1 MNLALLGFLMVATFM
16 TLIMTKKMTPLVAL
30 IVIPSLFGVIAGQAA
45 GLGDM
50 MIDGIK
56 NLAPTGVMLLFAI
69 LFFSTM
75 TDTGL
80 FDPLV
85 GRLVKLVHGD
95 PLLILLGSVVLCA
108 IVSLDGD
115 GSTTYIITCAA
126 LLPLYKRFDMKR
138 IYLVCLLMVTSGI
151 MNLTPWGGPTARA
164 ASALKLDPATLFLP
178 LIPGMIAGLAFL
190 LGLAFWFGIKER
202 RRLGH
207 VHLPQREAV
216 DIADLG
222 VSQYPEARR
231 PHLRLFNAAL
241 VIALLGLLVW
251 GILPLSVLMMIAFAI
266 AMIVNYPGVAQQKER
281 IAAHA
286 GNVLSVVSLIF
297 AAGIFTGILGGTGM
311 VEAMSKEV
319 VGFIPP
325 ALGPYMAPITALLSM
340 PFTFFISNDAF
351 YFGMLPILAEAGS
364 HYGVDPMAIA
374 RASLMGQPVH
384 LLSPLVP
391 STYLLVS
398 LAGIDL
404 ADHQR
409 FTLLPAAAVCIVMTL
424 VGMIALAF
432 PFVA

>member
-1 MNLALLGFLMVATFM
+1 MSLALIGFLMVATFM
-16 TLIMTKKMTPLVAL
+16 TLIMTKRMTPLVAL
-30 IVIPSLFGVIAGQAA
+30 VVVPTLFALLAGFHA

-50 MIDGIK
+50 MIEGLTK
-56 NLAPTGVMLLFAI
+56 LAPTGVMLLFAI

-85 GRLVKLVHGD
+85 GRLIRLVHGD
-95 PLLILLGSVVLCA
+95 PMLILIGSVVLCA
-108 IVSLDGD
+108 LVSLDGD
-115 GSTTYIITCAA
+115 GSTTYIITMAA
-126 LLPLYKRFDMKR
+126 MLPLYKRYDMNR
-138 IYLVCLLMVTSGI
+138 LYLVCLLMVTSGV

-207 VHLPQREAV
+207 VQMRQREPI

-231 PHLRLFNAAL
+231 PHLRWVNAVL
-241 VIALLGLLVW
+241 VVTLLSLLVW

-266 AMIVNYPGVAQQKER
+266 AMIVNYPHVAEQKER

-319 VGFIPP
+319 VGVIPP

-351 YFGMLPILAEAGS
+351 YFGMLPILAEAGA
-364 HYGVDPMAIA
+364 HYGVEPMAIA

-398 LAGIDL
+398 LAGVDL

-424 VGMIALAF
+424 VGIVALAF
-432 PFVA
+432 PLVA

>member
-16 TLIMTKKMTPLVAL
+16 TLIMTKRMTPLVAL

-85 GRLVKLVHGD
+85 ARLVKIVHGD
-95 PLLILLGSVVLCA
+95 PLLILLGTVVLCA

-115 GSTTYIITCAA
+115 GSTTYIITIAA
-126 LLPLYKRFDMKR
+126 LLPLYKRFDMNR
-138 IYLVCLLMVTSGI
+138 LYLVCLLMVTSGI

-202 RRLGH
+202 RRLGKVQARH
-207 VHLPQREAV
+207 SVAPS
-216 DIADLG
+216 DLG

-231 PHLRLFNAAL
+231 PHLRWFNGLL
-241 VIALLGLLVW
+241 VVALLVLLVW
-251 GILPLSVLMMIAFAI
+251 GVLPLSVLMMIAFAI

-319 VGFIPP
+319 VGVIPP

-351 YFGMLPILAEAGS
+351 YFGMLPILAEAGA
-364 HYGVDPMAIA
+364 HYGVEPMAIA

-398 LAGIDL
+398 LAGVDL

-409 FTLLPAAAVCIVMTL
+409 FTLLPAAAVGIVMTL

>member
-16 TLIMTKKMTPLVAL
+16 TLIMTRRMTPLVAL
-30 IVIPSLFGVIAGQAA
+30 IVIPTIFGIVAGQAA

-85 GRLVKLVHGD
+85 GKLIRLVHGD
-95 PLLILLGSVVLCA
+95 PTRILLGTVVLCA
-108 IVSLDGD
+108 LVSLDGD
-115 GSTTYIITCAA
+115 GSTTYIITIAA
-126 LLPLYKRFDMKR
+126 LLPLYKRYDMNR
-138 IYLVCLLMVTSGI
+138 LYLCCLLMATSGI

-178 LIPGMIAGLAFL
+178 LIPGMIAGLAGL
-190 LGLAFWFGIKER
+190 LALAVWFGRKER
-202 RRLGH
+202 ARIGT
-207 VHLPQREAV
+207 VETREEAEFTGM
-216 DIADLG
+216 A

-231 PHLRLFNAAL
+231 PRLIWFNGLL
-241 VIALLGLLVW
+241 VVTLLTLLVW
-251 GILPLSVLMMIAFAI
+251 GLLPLSVLMMIAFAI
-266 AMIVNYPGVAQQKER
+266 AMIVNYPGVAEQKER

-319 VGFIPP
+319 VGMIPP
-325 ALGPYMAPITALLSM
+325 ALGPYMAPITAALSL

-351 YFGMLPILAEAGS
+351 YFGMLPILTEAGA
-364 HYGVDPMAIA
+364 HYGVSPMAIA

-409 FTLLPAAAVCIVMTL
+409 FTLLPATLVCVVMTL

-432 PFVA
+432 PFVAG

>member
-30 IVIPSLFGVIAGQAA
+30 IVIPSVFGVIAGQSA

-50 MIDGIK
+50 MIEGIK

-69 LFFSTM
+69 LFFSIM

-85 GRLVKLVHGD
+85 ARLIRIVHGD
-95 PLLILLGSVVLCA
+95 PMLILIGSVVLCA
-108 IVSLDGD
+108 LVSLDGD
-115 GSTTYIITCAA
+115 GSTTYIITIAA
-126 LLPLYKRFDMKR
+126 LLPLYKRFGMNR
-138 IYLVCLLMVTSGI
+138 LYLCCLLMVTSGV

-190 LGLAFWFGIKER
+190 VGLAVWFGRKER

-207 VHLPQREAV
+207 VSVQQSHAM
-216 DIADLG
+216 ADLA
-222 VSQYPEARR
+222 VSQYPQARR
-231 PHLRLFNAAL
+231 PRLIWFNGAL
-241 VIALLGLLVW
+241 VVALLTLLVW
-251 GILPLSVLMMIAFAI
+251 GLLPLSVLMMIAFAI
-266 AMIVNYPGVAQQKER
+266 AMIVNYPGVAEQKER

-325 ALGPYMAPITALLSM
+325 ALGPYMAPITALLSL

-351 YFGMLPILAEAGS
+351 YFGMLPILAEAGA
-364 HYGVDPMAIA
+364 HYGVEPMAIA

-432 PFVA
+432 PLVA

>member
-16 TLIMTKKMTPLVAL
+16 TLIMTKRMTPLVAL

-85 GRLVKLVHGD
+85 ARLVKIVHGD
-95 PLLILLGSVVLCA
+95 PLLILLGTVVLCA

-115 GSTTYIITCAA
+115 GSTTYIITIAA
-126 LLPLYKRFDMKR
+126 LLPLYKRFAMNR
-138 IYLVCLLMVTSGI
+138 LYLVCLLMVTSGI

-202 RRLGH
+202 RRLGK
-207 VHLPQREAV
+207 VQARQSVAPS
-216 DIADLG
+216 DLG

-231 PHLRLFNAAL
+231 PHLRWFNGLL
-241 VIALLGLLVW
+241 VVALLVLLVW
-251 GILPLSVLMMIAFAI
+251 GVLPLSVLMMIAFAI

-319 VGFIPP
+319 VGVIPP

-351 YFGMLPILAEAGS
+351 YFGMLPILAEAGA
-364 HYGVDPMAIA
+364 HYGVEPMAIA

-398 LAGIDL
+398 LAGVDL

-409 FTLLPAAAVCIVMTL
+409 FTLLPAAAVGIVMTL

>member
-16 TLIMTKKMTPLVAL
+16 TLIMTKRMTPLVAL
-30 IVIPSLFGVIAGQAA
+30 IVIPTVFGVVAGQAA

-50 MIDGIK
+50 LIDGIK

-85 GRLVKLVHGD
+85 GKLIRLVHGD
-95 PLLILLGSVVLCA
+95 PTRILLGTVVLCA
-108 IVSLDGD
+108 LVSLDGD
-115 GSTTYIITCAA
+115 GSTTYIITIAA
-126 LLPLYKRFDMKR
+126 LLPLYKRYDMNR
-138 IYLVCLLMVTSGI
+138 LYLCCLLMATSGI

-178 LIPGMIAGLAFL
+178 LIPGMIAGLASL
-190 LGLAFWFGIKER
+190 LALAVWFGRKER
-202 RRLGH
+202 ARIGT
-207 VHLPQREAV
+207 VQAREDTEFTGMA
-216 DIADLG
+216 

-231 PHLRLFNAAL
+231 PKLIWFNGLL
-241 VIALLGLLVW
+241 VVTLLTLLVW
-251 GILPLSVLMMIAFAI
+251 GLLPLSVLMMIAFAI
-266 AMIVNYPGVAQQKER
+266 AMIVNYPGVAEQKER

-319 VGFIPP
+319 VGMIPP
-325 ALGPYMAPITALLSM
+325 ALGPYMAPITAALSL

-351 YFGMLPILAEAGS
+351 YFGMLPILAEAGA
-364 HYGVDPMAIA
+364 HYGVSPMAIA

-409 FTLLPAAAVCIVMTL
+409 FTLLPAAMVCLVMTL

-432 PFVA
+432 PFVAG

>member
-1 MNLALLGFLMVATFM
+1 MNLALLGFLMVAVFM

-30 IVIPSLFGVIAGQAA
+30 IIIPSIFGVIAGDAA
-45 GLGDM
+45 GLGTM

-85 GRLVKLVHGD
+85 GRLIRLVHGD
-95 PLLILLGSVVLCA
+95 PLRILLGTVVLCA
-108 IVSLDGD
+108 LVSLDGD
-115 GSTTYIITCAA
+115 GSTTYIITIAA
-126 LLPLYKRFDMKR
+126 LLPLYKRFEMNR
-138 IYLVCLLMVTSGI
+138 LYLVCLLMTTSGI

-164 ASALKLDPATLFLP
+164 ASALKLDPAVMFLP

-190 LGLAFWFGIKER
+190 IGLAYWFGIKER

-207 VHLPQREAV
+207 VVSKEPVAFTGM
-216 DIADLG
+216 A
-222 VSQYPEARR
+222 VSQFPEARR
-231 PHLRLFNAAL
+231 PHLIWFNGTL
-241 VIALLGLLVW
+241 VVALLVLLVW
-251 GILPLSVLMMIAFAI
+251 GLLPLSVLMMIAFAI
-266 AMIVNYPGVAQQKER
+266 AMIVNYPGVAAQKER

-297 AAGIFTGILGGTGM
+297 AAGIFTGILSGTGM

-319 VGFIPP
+319 VGVIPP

-351 YFGMLPILAEAGS
+351 YFGMLPILAEAGA
-364 HYGVDPMAIA
+364 HYGVEPMAIA

-409 FTLLPAAAVCIVMTL
+409 FTLLPAIATGVVMTI

>member
-16 TLIMTKKMTPLVAL
+16 TLIMTKRMTPLVAL
-30 IVIPSLFGVIAGQAA
+30 IVIPSIFGVIAGQAA

-85 GRLVKLVHGD
+85 GKLIKIVHGD
-95 PLLILLGSVVLCA
+95 PLRILLGSVVLCA
-108 IVSLDGD
+108 LVSLDGD
-115 GSTTYIITCAA
+115 GSTTYIITIAA
-126 LLPLYKRFDMKR
+126 LLPLYKRFEMNR
-138 IYLVCLLMVTSGI
+138 LYLVCLLMVTSGV

-178 LIPGMIAGLAFL
+178 LIPGMIGGLLFL
-190 LGLAFWFGIKER
+190 LGLATWFGMKER
-202 RRLGH
+202 RRLGK
-207 VHLPQREAV
+207 VEAHAPV
-216 DIADLG
+216 ATGDLG

-231 PHLRLFNAAL
+231 PKLRMVN
-241 VIALLGLLVW
+241 ALLVVALLVLLVW
-251 GILPLSVLMMIAFAI
+251 GILPLSVLMMIGFAI
-266 AMIVNYPGVAQQKER
+266 AMVVNYPGVAEQKER
-281 IAAHA
+281 IATHA

-319 VGFIPP
+319 VGVIPP
-325 ALGPYMAPITALLSM
+325 ALGPYMAPITALISM

-351 YFGMLPILAEAGS
+351 YFGMLPILAEAGA

-409 FTLLPAAAVCIVMTL
+409 FTLIPAAAVCVVMTL
-424 VGMIALAF
+424 VGLIAMAF

>member
-16 TLIMTKKMTPLVAL
+16 TLIMTRRMTPLVAL
-30 IVIPSLFGVIAGQAA
+30 IVIPTIFGIVAGQAA

-85 GRLVKLVHGD
+85 GKLIRLVHGD
-95 PLLILLGSVVLCA
+95 PTRILLGTVVLCA
-108 IVSLDGD
+108 LVSLDGD
-115 GSTTYIITCAA
+115 GSTTYIITIAA
-126 LLPLYKRFDMKR
+126 LLPLYKRYDMNR
-138 IYLVCLLMVTSGI
+138 LYLCCLLMATRGI

-178 LIPGMIAGLAFL
+178 LIPGMIAGLAGL
-190 LGLAFWFGIKER
+190 LALAVWFGRKER
-202 RRLGH
+202 ARIGT
-207 VHLPQREAV
+207 VETREEAEFTGM
-216 DIADLG
+216 A

-231 PHLRLFNAAL
+231 PRLIWFNGLL
-241 VIALLGLLVW
+241 VVTLLTLLVW
-251 GILPLSVLMMIAFAI
+251 GLLPLSVLMMIAFAI
-266 AMIVNYPGVAQQKER
+266 AMIVNYPGVAEQKER

-319 VGFIPP
+319 VGMIPP
-325 ALGPYMAPITALLSM
+325 ALGPYMAPITAALSL

-351 YFGMLPILAEAGS
+351 YFGMLPILAEAGA
-364 HYGVDPMAIA
+364 HYGVSPMAIA

-409 FTLLPAAAVCIVMTL
+409 FTLLPATLVCVVMTL

-432 PFVA
+432 PFVAG

>member
-1 MNLALLGFLMVATFM
+1 MSLALLGFAMVAVFM

-30 IVIPSLFGVIAGQAA
+30 IVIPTIFGVIAGQAA
-45 GLGDM
+45 GLGPM

-85 GRLVKLVHGD
+85 GRLIRLVHGD
-95 PLLILLGSVVLCA
+95 PMRILLGTVALCA
-108 IVSLDGD
+108 VVSLDGD
-115 GSTTYIITCAA
+115 GSTTYIITIAA
-126 LLPLYKRFDMKR
+126 LLPLYKRYDMNR
-138 IYLVCLLMVTSGI
+138 LYLCCLLMLTSGI

-178 LIPGMIAGLAFL
+178 LIPGMLAGLAAL
-190 LGLAFWFGIKER
+190 LALAVWFGRKER
-202 RRLGH
+202 HRIGH
-207 VHLPQREAV
+207 VKANQPVEFTGMA
-216 DIADLG
+216 

-231 PHLRLFNAAL
+231 PHLIWFNGLL
-241 VIALLGLLVW
+241 VVALLTLLVW

-266 AMIVNYPGVAQQKER
+266 AMIVNYPGVAEQKER

-319 VGFIPP
+319 VGMIPP
-325 ALGPYMAPITALLSM
+325 VLGPYMAPITALLSL

-364 HYGVDPMAIA
+364 HYGVEPMAIA

-409 FTLLPAAAVCIVMTL
+409 FTLLPAIGVCVVMTI

>member
-30 IVIPSLFGVIAGQAA
+30 IVIPSVFGVIAGQSA

-50 MIDGIK
+50 MIEGIK

-69 LFFSTM
+69 LFFSIM

-85 GRLVKLVHGD
+85 ARLIRIVHGD
-95 PLLILLGSVVLCA
+95 PMLILIGSVVLCA
-108 IVSLDGD
+108 LVSLDGD
-115 GSTTYIITCAA
+115 GSTTYIITIAA
-126 LLPLYKRFDMKR
+126 LLPLYKRFGMNR
-138 IYLVCLLMVTSGI
+138 LYLCCLLMVTSGV

-190 LGLAFWFGIKER
+190 VGLAIWFGRKER

-207 VHLPQREAV
+207 VSVQQSHAM
-216 DIADLG
+216 ADLA
-222 VSQYPEARR
+222 VSQYPQARR
-231 PHLRLFNAAL
+231 PRLIWFNGAL
-241 VIALLGLLVW
+241 VVALLTLLVW
-251 GILPLSVLMMIAFAI
+251 GLLPLSVLMMIAFAI
-266 AMIVNYPGVAQQKER
+266 AMIVNYPGVAEQKER

-311 VEAMSKEV
+311 VEAMSQEV

-325 ALGPYMAPITALLSM
+325 ALGPYMAPITALLSL

-351 YFGMLPILAEAGS
+351 YFGMLPILAEAGA
-364 HYGVDPMAIA
+364 HYGVEPMAIA

-432 PFVA
+432 PLVA

>member
-1 MNLALLGFLMVATFM
+1 MDLALLGFLMVATFM
-16 TLIMTKKMTPLVAL
+16 TLIMTKRMTPLVAL
-30 IVIPSLFGVIAGQAA
+30 IVIPTLFGVIAGQAA

-85 GRLVKLVHGD
+85 GRLIRLVHGD
-95 PLLILLGSVVLCA
+95 PTRILLGTVVLCA
-108 IVSLDGD
+108 LVSLDGD
-115 GSTTYIITCAA
+115 GSTTYIITIAA
-126 LLPLYKRFDMKR
+126 LLPLYKRYDMNR
-138 IYLVCLLMVTSGI
+138 LYLCCLLMATSGI

-178 LIPGMIAGLAFL
+178 LIPGMIAGLASL
-190 LGLAFWFGIKER
+190 LALAVWFGRRER
-202 RRLGH
+202 ARIG
-207 VHLPQREAV
+207 AV
-216 DIADLG
+216 QARDDADFTG
-222 VSQYPEARR
+222 MAVSQYPEARR
-231 PHLRLFNAAL
+231 PKLIWFNGLL
-241 VIALLGLLVW
+241 VVTLLTLLVW
-251 GILPLSVLMMIAFAI
+251 GLLPLSVLMMIAFAI
-266 AMIVNYPGVAQQKER
+266 AMIVNYPGVAEQKER

-319 VGFIPP
+319 VGMIPP
-325 ALGPYMAPITALLSM
+325 VMGPYMAPITALLSL

-351 YFGMLPILAEAGS
+351 YFGMLPILAEAGA
-364 HYGVDPMAIA
+364 HYGVSPIAIA

-398 LAGIDL
+398 LAGVDL

-409 FTLLPAAAVCIVMTL
+409 FTLLPAIMVCAVMTL

-432 PFVA
+432 PFVAG

>member
-1 MNLALLGFLMVATFM
+1 
-16 TLIMTKKMTPLVAL
+16 
-30 IVIPSLFGVIAGQAA
+30 
-45 GLGDM
+45 M

-85 GRLVKLVHGD
+85 GRLIRMVHGD
-95 PLLILLGSVVLCA
+95 PMRILIGTVVLCA
-108 IVSLDGD
+108 LVSLDGD
-115 GSTTYIITCAA
+115 GSTTYIITIAA
-126 LLPLYKRFDMKR
+126 LLPLYKRYDMNR
-138 IYLVCLLMVTSGI
+138 LYLVCLLMTTSGI

-190 LGLAFWFGIKER
+190 VGLAVYFGRKER
-202 RRLGH
+202 ARMG
-207 VHLPQREAV
+207 EAGITAT
-216 DIADLG
+216 DTFTGMA

-231 PHLRLFNAAL
+231 PKLIWFNAAL
-241 VIALLGLLVW
+241 VVTLLTLLVW
-251 GILPLSVLMMIAFAI
+251 GILPLSVLMMLAFAI
-266 AMIVNYPGVAQQKER
+266 AMIVNYPGVADRKER
-281 IAAHA
+281 ISAHA
-286 GNVLSVVSLIF
+286 GNVLAVVSLIF

-311 VEAMSKEV
+311 VEAMSKAV
-319 VGFIPP
+319 VGVIPP
-325 ALGPYMAPITALLSM
+325 AMGPYMAPITAALSL
-340 PFTFFISNDAF
+340 PFSFFISNDAF
-351 YFGMLPILAEAGS
+351 YFGMLPILAEAGA
-364 HYGVDPMAIA
+364 HYGVAPEAIA

-398 LAGIDL
+398 LVGIDL

-409 FTLLPAAAVCIVMTL
+409 FTLVPAILVCAVMTV

>member
-16 TLIMTKKMTPLVAL
+16 TLIMTKRMTPLVAL

-85 GRLVKLVHGD
+85 ARLVKIVHGD
-95 PLLILLGSVVLCA
+95 PLLILLGTVVLCA

-115 GSTTYIITCAA
+115 GSTTYLITIAA
-126 LLPLYKRFDMKR
+126 LLPLYKRFDMNR
-138 IYLVCLLMVTSGI
+138 LYLVCLLMVTSGI

-202 RRLGH
+202 RRLGK
-207 VHLPQREAV
+207 VQARQSVAPS
-216 DIADLG
+216 DLG

-231 PHLRLFNAAL
+231 PHLRWFNGLL
-241 VIALLGLLVW
+241 VVALLVLLVW
-251 GILPLSVLMMIAFAI
+251 GVLPLSVLMMIAFAI

-319 VGFIPP
+319 VGVIPP

-351 YFGMLPILAEAGS
+351 YFGMLPILAEAGA
-364 HYGVDPMAIA
+364 HYGVEPMAIA

-398 LAGIDL
+398 LAGVDL

-409 FTLLPAAAVCIVMTL
+409 FTLLPAAAVGIVMTL

>member
-1 MNLALLGFLMVATFM
+1 MSLALLGFAMVAVFM

-30 IVIPSLFGVIAGQAA
+30 IVIPTIFGVIAGQAA
-45 GLGDM
+45 GLGPM

-85 GRLVKLVHGD
+85 GRLIRLVHGD
-95 PLLILLGSVVLCA
+95 PLRILLGTVALCA
-108 IVSLDGD
+108 VVSLDGD
-115 GSTTYIITCAA
+115 GSTTYIITIAA
-126 LLPLYKRFDMKR
+126 LLPLYKRYDMNR
-138 IYLVCLLMVTSGI
+138 LYLCCLLMLTSGI

-178 LIPGMIAGLAFL
+178 LIPGMIAGLAAL
-190 LGLAFWFGIKER
+190 LALATWFGMKER
-202 RRLGH
+202 RRIGH
-207 VHLPQREAV
+207 VKTHQPVEFSDMA
-216 DIADLG
+216 

-231 PHLRLFNAAL
+231 PKLIWFNGLL
-241 VIALLGLLVW
+241 VVALLTLLVW

-266 AMIVNYPGVAQQKER
+266 AMIVNYPGVAEQKER

-319 VGFIPP
+319 VGMIPP
-325 ALGPYMAPITALLSM
+325 ALGPYMAPITALLSL

-364 HYGVDPMAIA
+364 HYGVEPMAIA

-409 FTLLPAAAVCIVMTL
+409 FTLLPAIGVCVVMTL

>member
-1 MNLALLGFLMVATFM
+1 MSLALYGFLMVATFM
-16 TLIMTKKMTPLVAL
+16 TLIMTKRMTPLVAL
-30 IVIPSLFGVIAGQAA
+30 IVVPTIFALIAGFA
-45 GLGDM
+45 GGVGDM

-69 LFFSTM
+69 LFFSIM

-85 GRLVKLVHGD
+85 NRLLRLVHGD
-95 PLLILLGSVVLCA
+95 PLKILVGTVALCA
-108 IVSLDGD
+108 MVSLDGD
-115 GSTTYIITCAA
+115 GSTTYIITIAA
-126 LLPLYKRFDMKR
+126 LLPLYKRYDMNR
-138 IYLVCLLMVTSGI
+138 LYLCCLLMATSGI

-190 LGLAFWFGIKER
+190 VGLAVFFGRKER
-202 RRLGH
+202 ARIGH
-207 VHLPQREAV
+207 VRTNEPAV
-216 DIADLG
+216 FSGMA
-222 VSQYPEARR
+222 VSQFPEARR
-231 PHLRLFNAAL
+231 PHLRWFNGAL
-241 VIALLGLLVW
+241 TVALLAGLVS
-251 GILPLSVLMMIAFAI
+251 GILPLSVLMMLAFAV
-266 AMIVNYPGVAQQKER
+266 AMIVNYPQVAEQKER

-297 AAGIFTGILGGTGM
+297 AAGIFTGILSGTGM

-325 ALGPYMAPITALLSM
+325 VLGPYMAPITALLSL

-351 YFGMLPILAEAGS
+351 YFGMLPILAEAGT
-364 HYGVDPMAIA
+364 HYGVEPMAIA

-398 LAGIDL
+398 LAGVDL

-409 FTLLPAAAVCIVMTL
+409 FTLIPATL
-424 VGMIALAF
+424 VCLVMAVVGMLVLAF
-432 PFVA
+432 PFVG

>member
-16 TLIMTKKMTPLVAL
+16 TLIMTKRMTPLVAL
-30 IVIPSLFGVIAGQAA
+30 IVIPSLFGVIAGEAA

-85 GRLVKLVHGD
+85 GRLIKIVHGD
-95 PLLILLGSVVLCA
+95 PLLILLGTVVLCA
-108 IVSLDGD
+108 VVSLDGD
-115 GSTTYIITCAA
+115 GSTTYIITIAA
-126 LLPLYKRFDMKR
+126 LLPLYKRFDMNR
-138 IYLVCLLMVTSGI
+138 LYLVCLLMVTSGI

-164 ASALKLDPATLFLP
+164 ASALHLDPATLFLP

-207 VHLPQREAV
+207 VHAHQPVAPS
-216 DIADLG
+216 DLG

-231 PHLRLFNAAL
+231 PHLRWFNALL
-241 VIALLGLLVW
+241 VVVLLVLLVW
-251 GILPLSVLMMIAFAI
+251 GLLPLSVLMMIAFAI

-297 AAGIFTGILGGTGM
+297 AAGIFTGILSGSGM

-319 VGFIPP
+319 VGVIPP
-325 ALGPYMAPITALLSM
+325 VLGPYMAPITALLSM

-351 YFGMLPILAEAGS
+351 YFGMLPILAEAGA
-364 HYGVDPMAIA
+364 HYGVEPMAIA

-409 FTLLPAAAVCIVMTL
+409 FALLPAAAVCVVMTL

>member
-16 TLIMTKKMTPLVAL
+16 TLIMTKRMTPLVAL
-30 IVIPSLFGVIAGQAA
+30 IVIPTIFGVVAGQAA

-85 GRLVKLVHGD
+85 GRLIRMVHGD
-95 PLLILLGSVVLCA
+95 PMRILIGTVVLCA
-108 IVSLDGD
+108 LVSLDGD
-115 GSTTYIITCAA
+115 GSTTYIITIAA
-126 LLPLYKRFDMKR
+126 LLPLYKRYDMNR
-138 IYLVCLLMVTSGI
+138 LYLCCLLMATSGI

-164 ASALKLDPATLFLP
+164 ASALKLDPATVFLP
-178 LIPGMIAGLAFL
+178 LIPGMIAGLVSL
-190 LGLAFWFGIKER
+190 LALAVWFGRKER
-202 RRLGH
+202 ARIGAVQVRD
-207 VHLPQREAV
+207 EAEFTGM
-216 DIADLG
+216 A

-231 PHLRLFNAAL
+231 PRLIWFNGLL
-241 VIALLGLLVW
+241 VVTLLTLLVW
-251 GILPLSVLMMIAFAI
+251 GVLPLSVLMMIAFAI
-266 AMIVNYPGVAQQKER
+266 AMIVNYPGVAEQKER

-319 VGFIPP
+319 VGAIPP
-325 ALGPYMAPITALLSM
+325 AFGPYMAPITAVLSL

-351 YFGMLPILAEAGS
+351 YFGMLPILAEAGA
-364 HYGVDPMAIA
+364 HYGVSPMAIA

-409 FTLLPAAAVCIVMTL
+409 FTLLPAVMVCAVMTL
-424 VGMIALAF
+424 VGIIALAF
-432 PFVA
+432 PFVAG

>member
-16 TLIMTKKMTPLVAL
+16 TLIMTRRMTPLVAL
-30 IVIPSLFGVIAGQAA
+30 IVVPTAFALVAGFSA

-85 GRLVKLVHGD
+85 NRLLRVVHGD
-95 PLLILLGSVVLCA
+95 PLLILVGTVVLCA
-108 IVSLDGD
+108 LVSLDGD
-115 GSTTYIITCAA
+115 GSTTYIITIAA
-126 LLPLYKRFDMKR
+126 LLPLYKRYDMNR
-138 IYLVCLLMVTSGI
+138 LYLCALLMTTSGV

-164 ASALKLDPATLFLP
+164 ASALKLDPAELFLP
-178 LIPGMIAGLAFL
+178 LIPGMIAGLATL
-190 LGLAFWFGIKER
+190 IAMAIWFGRRER
-202 RRLGH
+202 KRLGH
-207 VHLPQREAV
+207 VTSREPVVFNGMA
-216 DIADLG
+216 
-222 VSQYPEARR
+222 VSQFPEARR
-231 PHLRLFNAAL
+231 PRLRWFNGTL
-241 VIALLGLLVW
+241 VVALLAGLVA
-251 GILPLSVLMMIAFAI
+251 GVLPLSVLMMLAFAI
-266 AMIVNYPGVAQQKER
+266 AMIVNYPGVADQKER
-281 IAAHA
+281 ISAHA
-286 GNVLSVVSLIF
+286 GNVLAVVSLIF
-297 AAGIFTGILGGTGM
+297 AAGIFTGILAGTGM
-311 VEAMSKEV
+311 VDAMSRAV
-319 VGFIPP
+319 VGVIPP
-325 ALGPYMAPITALLSM
+325 ALGPYMAPITAALSL

-364 HYGVDPMAIA
+364 HYGVEPIAIA

-409 FTLLPAAAVCIVMTL
+409 FTLMPALLVCLVMT
-424 VGMIALAF
+424 VTGMIFLAF
-432 PFVA
+432 PFVG

>member
-16 TLIMTKKMTPLVAL
+16 TLIMTKRMTPLVAL

-85 GRLVKLVHGD
+85 ARLVKIVHGD
-95 PLLILLGSVVLCA
+95 PLLILLGTVVLCA

-115 GSTTYIITCAA
+115 GSTTYIITIAA
-126 LLPLYKRFDMKR
+126 LLPLYKRFDMNR
-138 IYLVCLLMVTSGI
+138 LYLVCLLMVTSGI

-202 RRLGH
+202 RRLGK
-207 VHLPQREAV
+207 VQARQSVAPS
-216 DIADLG
+216 DLG

-231 PHLRLFNAAL
+231 PHLRWFNGLL
-241 VIALLGLLVW
+241 VVALLVLLVW
-251 GILPLSVLMMIAFAI
+251 GVLPLSVLMMIAFAI

-297 AAGIFTGILGGTGM
+297 AAGIFTGILGGTGR
-311 VEAMSKEV
+311 VEAISKEV
-319 VGFIPP
+319 VGVIPP

-351 YFGMLPILAEAGS
+351 YFGMLPILAEAGA
-364 HYGVDPMAIA
+364 HYGVEPMAIA

-398 LAGIDL
+398 LAGVDL

-409 FTLLPAAAVCIVMTL
+409 FTLLPAAAVGIVMTL

>member
-1 MNLALLGFLMVATFM
+1 MSLALLGFAMVAVFM

-30 IVIPSLFGVIAGQAA
+30 IVIPTIFGVIAGQAA
-45 GLGDM
+45 GLGPM

-85 GRLVKLVHGD
+85 GRLIRLVHGD
-95 PLLILLGSVVLCA
+95 PLRILLGTVALCA
-108 IVSLDGD
+108 VVSLDGD
-115 GSTTYIITCAA
+115 GSTTYIITIAA
-126 LLPLYKRFDMKR
+126 LLPLYKRYDMNR
-138 IYLVCLLMVTSGI
+138 LYLCCLLMLTSGI

-178 LIPGMIAGLAFL
+178 LIPGMIAGLVAL
-190 LGLAFWFGIKER
+190 LALATWFGMKER
-202 RRLGH
+202 RRIGH
-207 VHLPQREAV
+207 VKTNQPAEFSGMA
-216 DIADLG
+216 

-231 PHLRLFNAAL
+231 PKLIWFNGLL
-241 VIALLGLLVW
+241 VVALLTLLVW

-266 AMIVNYPGVAQQKER
+266 AMIVNYPGVAEQKER

-319 VGFIPP
+319 VGMIPP
-325 ALGPYMAPITALLSM
+325 ALGPYMAPITSLLSL

-364 HYGVDPMAIA
+364 HYGVEPMAIA

-409 FTLLPAAAVCIVMTL
+409 FTLLPAIGVCVVMTL

>member
-30 IVIPSLFGVIAGQAA
+30 IVIPSIFGVIAGQSA

-50 MIDGIK
+50 MIEGIK

-69 LFFSTM
+69 LFFSIM

-85 GRLVKLVHGD
+85 ARLIRIVHGD
-95 PLLILLGSVVLCA
+95 PMLILIGSVVLCA
-108 IVSLDGD
+108 LVSLDGD
-115 GSTTYIITCAA
+115 GSTTYIITIAA
-126 LLPLYKRFDMKR
+126 LLPLYKRFGMNR
-138 IYLVCLLMVTSGI
+138 LYLCCLLMVTSGV

-190 LGLAFWFGIKER
+190 VGLAVWFGRKER

-207 VHLPQREAV
+207 VSVQQSHAM
-216 DIADLG
+216 ADLA
-222 VSQYPEARR
+222 VSQYPQARR
-231 PHLRLFNAAL
+231 PRLIWFNGAL
-241 VIALLGLLVW
+241 VVALLTLLVW
-251 GILPLSVLMMIAFAI
+251 GLLPLSVLMMIAFAI
-266 AMIVNYPGVAQQKER
+266 AMIVNYPGVAEQKER

-325 ALGPYMAPITALLSM
+325 ALGPYMAPITALLSL

-351 YFGMLPILAEAGS
+351 YFGMLPILAEAGA
-364 HYGVDPMAIA
+364 HYGVEPMAIA

>member
-30 IVIPSLFGVIAGQAA
+30 IVIPSLFGVIAGQSA

-85 GRLVKLVHGD
+85 TRLIRLVHGD
-95 PLLILLGSVVLCA
+95 PMRILIGTVVLCA
-108 IVSLDGD
+108 LVSLDGD
-115 GSTTYIITCAA
+115 GSTTYIITIAA
-126 LLPLYKRFDMKR
+126 LLPLYKRFDMNR
-138 IYLVCLLMVTSGI
+138 LYLVCLLMTTSGI

-190 LGLAFWFGIKER
+190 IGLAIWFGRKER
-202 RRLGH
+202 TRMGAAGIT
-207 VHLPQREAV
+207 VTDTFEGMA
-216 DIADLG
+216 

-231 PHLRLFNAAL
+231 PHLIWFNAAL
-241 VIALLGLLVW
+241 VVTLLTLLVW

-266 AMIVNYPGVAQQKER
+266 AMIVNYPGVADQKER
-281 IAAHA
+281 ISAHA
-286 GNVLSVVSLIF
+286 GNVLAVVSLIF

-311 VEAMSKEV
+311 VEAMSKAV
-319 VGFIPP
+319 VGVIPP
-325 ALGPYMAPITALLSM
+325 AMGPYMAPITAFLSL

-351 YFGMLPILAEAGS
+351 YFGMLPILAEAGA
-364 HYGVDPMAIA
+364 HYGVAPEAIA

-398 LAGIDL
+398 LVGIDL

-409 FTLLPAAAVCIVMTL
+409 FTLVPAIAVCVVMTL

>member
-30 IVIPSLFGVIAGQAA
+30 IIVPSLFGIVAGQAA

-85 GRLVKLVHGD
+85 GRLIRIVHGD
-95 PLLILLGSVVLCA
+95 PMLILLGSVVLCA
-108 IVSLDGD
+108 VVSLDGD
-115 GSTTYIITCAA
+115 GSTTYIITIAA
-126 LLPLYKRFDMKR
+126 LLPLYKRFNMNR
-138 IYLVCLLMVTSGI
+138 LYLCCLLMVTSGI

-190 LGLAFWFGIKER
+190 MGLAVYFGRKER
-202 RRLGH
+202 ARLGH
-207 VHLPQREAV
+207 IRASQSPEFTDMA
-216 DIADLG
+216 

-231 PHLRLFNAAL
+231 PHLIWFNASL
-241 VIALLGLLVW
+241 VIALLALLVW
-251 GILPLSVLMMIAFAI
+251 GLLPLSVLMMIAFAI
-266 AMIVNYPGVAQQKER
+266 SMIVNYPSVAQQKER

-319 VGFIPP
+319 VDLIPP
-325 ALGPYMAPITALLSM
+325 ALGPYMAPITALISL

-351 YFGMLPILAEAGS
+351 YFGMLPILAEAGA
-364 HYGVDPMAIA
+364 HYGVEPMAIA

-409 FTLLPAAAVCIVMTL
+409 FTLLPAAAVCLIMTL